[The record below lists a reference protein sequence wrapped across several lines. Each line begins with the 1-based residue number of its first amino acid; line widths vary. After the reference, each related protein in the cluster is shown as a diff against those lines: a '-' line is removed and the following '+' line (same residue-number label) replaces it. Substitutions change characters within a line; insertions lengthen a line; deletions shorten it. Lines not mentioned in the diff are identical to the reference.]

1 MESGAG
7 LCPVAGFVIGV
18 ELSGFATVVLVLR
31 RSTVMILWT
40 FRCCKESSLSHK
52 RILPNVPNYEEE
64 NELQNRHSSRK

>member
-18 ELSGFATVVLVLR
+18 EPSGFATVVLVLR
-31 RSTVMILWT
+31 RSIVMRLWT
-40 FRCCKESSLSHK
+40 LRCCKVSSLSHTC
-52 RILPNVPNYEEE
+52 ILPNVPNYEEE